1 MTLLLTLAIQ
11 SLNTLIE
18 AGSQDIL
25 EVPKISAEKLDLRG
39 VMIDA
44 KHLSGW
50 GIDSYDKFRNCGDKL
65 KSPCLLV
72 RDNTSMDFL
81 GAREIS
87 LERIQRLSVAA
98 NRLGCNAISITPSFP
113 DDKSSVDTIVELL
126 REAMSGVERL
136 ELNLLLQPCEG
147 LSSDP
152 DQLIEII
159 KQIGGFRIGALP
171 TFTSVGATGNGIEAL
186 RKLAPYAGGIVA
198 DFPSGRGK
206 KNIDPVEGLKAVR
219 EVGYSNTVALN
230 YLGKGNALKEITKVV
245 KKMRKYLEDEKK

>member
-11 SLNTLIE
+11 SLNPLIDN
-18 AGSQDIL
+18 GSQDIL
-25 EVPKISAEKLDLRG
+25 EVPRVASDTIDLRG

-50 GIDSYDKFRNCGDKL
+50 GQESYDSFRNNGDKA

-72 RDNTSMDFL
+72 RDNTSMDL
-81 GAREIS
+81 IGSQEASR
-87 LERIQRLSVAA
+87 ERIQRLSVAA
-98 NRLGCNAISITPSFP
+98 NRLGCNAVSITPVFP
-113 DDKSSVDTIVELL
+113 SEKDAVNTIIEQL
-126 REAMSGVERL
+126 REAMAGVERL

-152 DQLIEII
+152 DELIEII

-171 TFTSVGATGNGIEAL
+171 TFSAAAATGTGLEAL

-198 DFPSGRGK
+198 DFPTGRGK
-206 KNIDPVEGLKAVR
+206 KSIDPVEGLRAVR

-230 YLGKGNALKEITKVV
+230 YLGKGDALKEISKVT
-245 KKMRKYLEDEKK
+245 KKMRKYLEEDK